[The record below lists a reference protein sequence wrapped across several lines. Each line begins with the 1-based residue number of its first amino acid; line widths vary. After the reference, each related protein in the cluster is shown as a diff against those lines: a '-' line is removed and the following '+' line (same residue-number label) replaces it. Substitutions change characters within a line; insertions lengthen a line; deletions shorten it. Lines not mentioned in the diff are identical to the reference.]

1 MLQVQYKAHSR
12 TLDLNCSNKFVYR
25 HPFVYSETGLSGH
38 LNKAVTFLLQ
48 PKSGGPKLS
57 Q

>member
-25 HPFVYSETGLSGH
+25 HPFVYSETCLSGH